1 MLIDWQIQVGFPS
14 PSPSPSPLPFL
25 NRCIIQK
32 NGAGDGP
39 TSVVVGFLVVPTNAM

>member
-1 MLIDWQIQVGFPS
+1 MLIDWQIQVGF